1 MDSQVNPR
9 TAEINA
15 RKAVNE
21 MLNHNIN
28 ASNSHA
34 MISIA
39 HTLISIKVILED
51 IRDLQAMKANL

>member
-21 MLNHNIN
+21 MLNHSIN
-28 ASNSHA
+28 ASSNHA

-39 HTLISIKVILED
+39 YTLISIKVILED
-51 IRDLQAMKANL
+51 IRDIQAMKANL